1 MQAHAPKAAPACS
14 EPLAPA
20 GAAALGVPRDSYKE
34 FMDGIYKEFKPPF
47 DRTLGSGVNEKV
59 DESVWRRWLA
69 DPGYRSPSLVR
80 ALATATVLMSVDDG
94 TARLA

>member
-1 MQAHAPKAAPACS
+1 M
-14 EPLAPA
+14 
-20 GAAALGVPRDSYKE
+20 GVPRDSYKE
-34 FMDGIYKEFKPPF
+34 FMDGLYKEFKPPF

-69 DPGYRSPSLVR
+69 DPGYRSPTLVR

-94 TARLA
+94 TARPA